1 MEQYKY
7 KPKKFYIIAYS
18 FTWLFWL
25 IAILFNEGL
34 SCTLSMLFGLLSP
47 AFTAII
53 MVFGSKNEKLKKD
66 FKRKIFGFYKLKPLN
81 LLIAI
86 VMFLCIIVISILLSQ
101 FFGQSLE
108 QFKFTEDF
116 SFTGAGISSALLTII
131 LASIIEEVSW
141 RGYGEDSIAQY
152 CTWFK
157 ESIIFG
163 IVWSLWHFP
172 LFWIP
177 NTYQCGLRELGIGYM
192 INFFLSVMPLGF
204 ITTWVYVRNRR
215 SMLANMIFHLFVN
228 FMQEKIAMTPITKCV
243 ETFVVFVFAII
254 IVLTN
259 KDIFFETRHIGKLLE
274 ESEDI

>member
-1 MEQYKY
+1 M
-7 KPKKFYIIAYS
+7 
-18 FTWLFWL
+18 
-25 IAILFNEGL
+25 
-34 SCTLSMLFGLLSP
+34 
-47 AFTAII
+47 
-53 MVFGSKNEKLKKD
+53 D
-66 FKRKIFGFYKLKPLN
+66 FIN
-81 LLIAI
+81 
-86 VMFLCIIVISILLSQ
+86 
-101 FFGQSLE
+101 
-108 QFKFTEDF
+108 
-116 SFTGAGISSALLTII
+116 
-131 LASIIEEVSW
+131 
-141 RGYGEDSIAQY
+141 

-177 NTYQCGLRELGIGYM
+177 NTYQCGLREIGIWYM

-228 FMQEKIAMTPITKCV
+228 FMQEKIAMTPITKCI